1 MVRATTAQFFSLTS
15 KTCSLNHVF
24 CAAQKNIF
32 FLAMYQGRL
41 MFLKSVDKP
50 LDTTHFGSFDSITK
64 PLNIK
69 LNETSFF
76 FFD

>member
-1 MVRATTAQFFSLTS
+1 
-15 KTCSLNHVF
+15 
-24 CAAQKNIF
+24 
-32 FLAMYQGRL
+32 
-41 MFLKSVDKP
+41 MFLKSGDKP

-76 FFD
+76 FLIEEKMWFYSNIERKLAYMESEC